1 MIPIIYIIEWQ
12 RQVPWPTRLQVE
24 QDLIITRALIAIYS
38 DPLLQKSLA
47 FRGGTALNKIILNP
61 ARRYSEDIDLVQI
74 TAGPIG
80 PILTRLKEV
89 LNPWLGKPKNT
100 DISSICATILYRVK
114 SEEGID
120 INLKIEIN
128 TREHFNVLGFHE
140 YSFVS
145 SSSWFPGTA
154 TIVSYKPEELIGT
167 KLRAFYQRKK
177 GRDLYDLHM
186 ALTTLPDLQHDKVI
200 QCFKEYMK
208 KEGNSVSKKD
218 FLANIEEKLKHK
230 EFREDITLLL
240 AEGAIFDHDVAC
252 QLVCALLIE
261 KL

>member
-1 MIPIIYIIEWQ
+1 MIPLIYIIEWQ

-24 QDLIITRALIAIYS
+24 QDLIITRALIEIYS
-38 DPLLQKSLA
+38 DPVLQKSLA

-61 ARRYSEDIDLVQI
+61 ALRYSEDIDLVQI

-80 PILTRLKEV
+80 PTLTRLKEV

-100 DISSICATILYRVK
+100 DISAICATILYRVK
-114 SEEGID
+114 SEEGFT

-140 YSFVS
+140 YVFGGN
-145 SSSWFPGTA
+145 SSWFSGTA
-154 TIVSYKPEELIGT
+154 TIVSFKPEELMGT

-186 ALTTLPDLQHDKVI
+186 ALTTLSDLQHDKI
-200 QCFKEYMK
+200 ILCFKEYMK
-208 KEGNSVSKKD
+208 QEGRSISKQD
-218 FLANIEEKLKHK
+218 FLFNIEEKLNNKG
-230 EFREDITLLL
+230 FREDIIPLL
-240 AEGAIFDHDVAC
+240 AQGASFDPDVAC
-252 QLVCALLIE
+252 KLVCALLIE